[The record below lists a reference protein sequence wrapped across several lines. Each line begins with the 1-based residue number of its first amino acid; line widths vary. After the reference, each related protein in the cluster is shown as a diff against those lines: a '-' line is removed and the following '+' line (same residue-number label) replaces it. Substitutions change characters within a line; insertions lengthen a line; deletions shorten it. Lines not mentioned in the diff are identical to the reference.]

1 LSKIENKSSNHAPV
15 MQTLQDQHLDAVS
28 GGFGFV
34 ERAIGVDS
42 GKLLGSPE
50 EIGPPI
56 LVGRS

>member
-1 LSKIENKSSNHAPV
+1 LRKIDNGSSDRAPA
-15 MQTLQDQHLDAVS
+15 TLRDQHLEAVS

-34 ERAIGVDS
+34 ERGIGVDS

-50 EIGPPI
+50 EIGPPV